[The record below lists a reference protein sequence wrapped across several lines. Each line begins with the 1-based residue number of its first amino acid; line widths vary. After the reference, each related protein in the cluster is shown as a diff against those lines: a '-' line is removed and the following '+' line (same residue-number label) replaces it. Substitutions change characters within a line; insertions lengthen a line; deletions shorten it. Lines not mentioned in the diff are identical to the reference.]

1 MCSPPITISSS
12 CLPTRSGS
20 GQLLSSSLDIVSQSP
35 GAGARC
41 GECVRHN
48 LRLLDH
54 VLQLLE
60 DGVRHE
66 GCALGVSDHMLTDEA
81 SPRAPCLRMMVS
93 FL

>member
-1 MCSPPITISSS
+1 MLAANHNLELLLAHAVGFGPVAVILAVHRESVPR
-12 CLPTRSGS
+12 CL
-20 GQLLSSSLDIVSQSP
+20 
-35 GAGARC
+35 GARC